1 MIYDIISY
9 ILIGALFFAM
19 IIPLIALLRKTNKE
33 QKDLDEVKTTK
44 KRQTPKLKDDDYLAL
59 SRLKSS

>member
-33 QKDLDEVKTTK
+33 QRDLDEVKASK
-44 KRQTPKLKDDDYLAL
+44 KDQPHKLKEFAL
-59 SRLKSS
+59 SRLKST